1 MVIIQQGRRYVNIAA
16 FLRHGADMNVNIS
29 QLIAPVYYEAHR
41 DLKAGGHDVYWIKGG
56 RGSAKSAFLSFE
68 IIFGMLRDE
77 NANALVLRRFGNKV
91 KDSVFSQII
100 WALGMLGIADQFI
113 TRASPYEL
121 IRKGTG
127 QRILFRGTD
136 DPLKLKSI
144 KLTKGYF
151 KYLWCEELAEFRG
164 LEDVRSVEQSVFRG
178 VDRAFTLFSYNPP
191 KSANAWVNAEALKAA
206 KNRFTLTTCYTDLP
220 QDWLGE
226 RFLADAEELKKTNE
240 LAYRNEYLGE
250 ITGSGGNVFEN
261 VELRPISDE
270 EIKTFG
276 YTYMGMD
283 FGWYPDPT
291 VWVKLSYDAAR
302 HTVYVFDELRA
313 WKKPTYDLFLEL
325 RESKGLNAEGEIIA
339 DSADPKAINDLRAYG
354 LSVTGAMKGPGT
366 VRMSTRWLQARARIV
381 IDDKRCPVTAKE
393 FVSYEYERTRD
404 GQLIDGYPD
413 RDNHA
418 IDAVRYALNRV
429 WNIKGA

>member
-1 MVIIQQGRRYVNIAA
+1 M
-16 FLRHGADMNVNIS
+16 
-29 QLIAPVYYEAHR
+29 IAPVYYEAHR
-41 DLKAGGHDVYWIKGG
+41 DLKAGKHDVYWIKGG

-77 NANALVLRRFGNKV
+77 NANALVLRRFGNTV

-100 WALGMLGIADQFI
+100 WALGMLGIADQFV

-191 KSANAWVNAEALKAA
+191 KTANAWVNTEALKAPEG
-206 KNRFTLTTCYTDLP
+206 RFTLTTCYTDLP
-220 QDWLGE
+220 GDWLGE
-226 RFLADAEELKKTNE
+226 RFLSDAEELKKTNP

-250 ITGSGGNVFEN
+250 ITGTGGNVFEN
-261 VELRPISDE
+261 VELRKISDE
-270 EIKTFG
+270 ELSGLDRFYQGI
-276 YTYMGMD
+276 D
-283 FGWYPDPT
+283 WGWFPDPFQ
-291 VWVKLSYDAAR
+291 WVRVAWDAAR
-302 HTVYVFDELRA
+302 RRLLIIDEYR
-313 WKKPTYDLFLEL
+313 T
-325 RESKGLNAEGEIIA
+325 SKTGNAEAYEAIKDRLTPNEELIA
-339 DSADPKAINDLRAYG
+339 DSAELKSVADFREYGAWWIRGAVKGPNSRAY
-354 LSVTGAMKGPGT
+354 SMK
-366 VRMSTRWLQARARIV
+366 WLASLGKII
-381 IDDKRCPVTAKE
+381 IDPERCPESAKE
-393 FVSYEYERTRD
+393 FIQYEYERTQSGEFSSGFPD
-404 GQLIDGYPD
+404 GND
-413 RDNHA
+413 HA
-418 IDAVRYALNRV
+418 IDAVRYATSLIWRTR
-429 WNIKGA
+429 GE